1 MKTQRVYLMTTILF
15 AFFYCNITY
24 GQKLT
29 IPSFEQEF
37 YVFNRE
43 TMVYDFVSKKKE
55 VATVIFDLNPSNPTI
70 SIDHGKG
77 IFSGKIISVSL
88 PGKRSEL
95 ISSITIKYT
104 DNDNVENY
112 VFYKYNDE
120 IEFSTIEFLYLE
132 YKTFYQIYDPT
143 LQAQKQIV
151 LRLLNLRDK
160 M

>member
-1 MKTQRVYLMTTILF
+1 MKTNKTLF
-15 AFFYCNITY
+15 IITLFFAIFYSNFTY

-29 IPSFEQEF
+29 VPSFEQEF

-55 VATVIFDLNPSNPTI
+55 VATVIFDLNPTNPTI

-88 PGKRSEL
+88 PGKRSEV
-95 ISSITIKYT
+95 ITSITIKYT

-132 YKTFYQIYDPT
+132 YRTLYQIYDPT

-151 LRLLNLRDK
+151 SRLINLKEK